1 MKPTLL
7 LSLTMMLYP
16 LQAIAQTAAEF
27 AQIWD
32 KEHVSNK
39 LPSNVRH
46 KDLLKDLEDLKKLE
60 LKVDE
65 VGKSAQGREIFQIQW
80 GKGPMCV
87 FLWSQMHGDEPTATS
102 ALMDMFAVLQNNRDK
117 EWVKLIENKLTIRAV
132 PMLNPDGA
140 EVYQRRSSQGIDI
153 NRDARNLVTPEARLL
168 KSLRDSWEPEI
179 GFNLHN
185 QQALT
190 TAGKTSKQAAI
201 SFLVV
206 FGDEAKTLTTGLE
219 RNRRIVVAMNQ
230 ALSNFIPGHI
240 GRYGD
245 DWTPTAFGDNFSSWG
260 TPVILIETGAIYGKD
275 EMFLVKMNFI
285 AFLTAMKLL
294 VDGSYSRFDPNEY
307 ELIPNNTSGRI
318 VNFVFRNATVIDR
331 VKPQNLL
338 IADIGL
344 VTERRR
350 AEMAQP
356 TTIRQI
362 GDLSAINGLEEYDTR
377 DFFVTGRI
385 QSLKQGNFGELLFY
399 KKDRAINWAS
409 TDIEA
414 EFPPDAV
421 FSLGKWVKGE
431 GVVKKLN

>member
-80 GKGPMCV
+80 GKGPMRV

-153 NRDARNLVTPEARLL
+153 NRDARGLVTPEARLL

>member
-219 RNRRIVVAMNQ
+219 RNRRIVVAMYQ

>member
-1 MKPTLL
+1 M
-7 LSLTMMLYP
+7 
-16 LQAIAQTAAEF
+16 
-27 AQIWD
+27 
-32 KEHVSNK
+32 
-39 LPSNVRH
+39 R
-46 KDLLKDLEDLKKLE
+46 
-60 LKVDE
+60 
-65 VGKSAQGREIFQIQW
+65 
-80 GKGPMCV
+80 V

-153 NRDARNLVTPEARLL
+153 NRDARGLVTPEARLL

-275 EMFLVKMNFI
+275 EMFLVRMNFI

-294 VDGSYSRFDPNEY
+294 ADGSYSRFDPNEY

>member
-80 GKGPMCV
+80 GKGPMRV

-219 RNRRIVVAMNQ
+219 RNRRIVVAMYQ

-275 EMFLVKMNFI
+275 EMFLVRMNFI

>member
-7 LSLTMMLYP
+7 LSLTMMVYP

-27 AQIWD
+27 AEIWD

-80 GKGPMCV
+80 GKGPMRV

-153 NRDARNLVTPEARLL
+153 NRDARGLVTPEARLL